1 MGYIMLDKKII
12 STSLGSIRK
21 AKFTSTVSSTYTTFT
36 IYRKIAT

>member
-1 MGYIMLDKKII
+1 MGHIMLDKKII